1 MEDLPLFGKNA
12 NLVQLS
18 GRFLVTIGAIFFVVC
33 AWFFYP
39 WSALLLD
46 GHATGTVV
54 GRFQTYGRYPS
65 HQVISQGINYRFVDE
80 NENSHVGSGVVTR
93 DFYESV
99 RANAQVEIRYWR
111 VFPIINL
118 LAATAHTSVLT
129 IVLGILTL
137 ALGAYSVWTGRQIL
151 KTAYCHGSLA
161 ANGSKVV
168 RWKTQKRE
176 AESGLSFGRFET
188 TVRSVLAVIEGA
200 LNRI

>member
-1 MEDLPLFGKNA
+1 MEDLLLFGKNV

-18 GRFLVTIGAIFFVVC
+18 GRSFVAIGAIFFVVC
-33 AWFFYP
+33 GWFFYP
-39 WSALLLD
+39 FSALLLD

-54 GRFQTYGRYPS
+54 GRFETYGRSPS
-65 HQVISQGINYRFVDE
+65 HHAISQGINYRFVDE
-80 NENSHVGSGVVTR
+80 NQNSHVGSGEVTR

-118 LAATAHTSVLT
+118 LAATAPPSVST

-151 KTAYCHGSLA
+151 RTAYWPWFLG
-161 ANGSKVV
+161 G
-168 RWKTQKRE
+168 KR
-176 AESGLSFGRFET
+176 
-188 TVRSVLAVIEGA
+188 IEGSEMENSEA
-200 LNRI
+200 RS